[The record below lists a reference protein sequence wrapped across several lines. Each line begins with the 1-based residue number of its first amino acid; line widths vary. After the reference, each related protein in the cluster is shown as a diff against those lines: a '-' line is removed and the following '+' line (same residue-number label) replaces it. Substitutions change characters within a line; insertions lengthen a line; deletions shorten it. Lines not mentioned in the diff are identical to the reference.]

1 MKKKTKETM
10 WEQQGEQPGLNVA
23 SERGV
28 ETMLSADTEY
38 IKCVSQEHTKRT
50 WNVSKIIR
58 QGVSRDPT
66 P

>member
-10 WEQQGEQPGLNVA
+10 WEQQRERPGLNVA

-28 ETMLSADTEY
+28 ETMLSADTQHV
-38 IKCVSQEHTKRT
+38 KCVSQEHTKRT
-50 WNVSKIIR
+50 PNVSKIIR
-58 QGVSRDPT
+58 QGVSQDPI